1 MGIFSHLGTCVCTK
15 SPKYL
20 EMAQRHIS
28 LSPTPRASV
37 WDTLVSFSNFVDGVH
52 KVHLL
57 SWLESCTFKVGLTL
71 FYLLA
76 LLLKTVLSLVGRETL
91 VKIVLS
97 THLSTISLFSQLKMV
112 NQENRSILEKF
123 LVERQGDRKC

>member
-1 MGIFSHLGTCVCTK
+1 
-15 SPKYL
+15 
-20 EMAQRHIS
+20 
-28 LSPTPRASV
+28 V
-37 WDTLVSFSNFVDGVH
+37 WGTLVSFSNFVNGVH

-57 SWLESCTFKVGLTL
+57 SWLESCTFNVGLTL
-71 FYLLA
+71 FYLLT
-76 LLLKTVLSLVGRETL
+76 LLLKTVLSFVGRVTL

-97 THLSTISLFSQLKMV
+97 AHLSTILLFPQLKTV